1 MYLPGDSELTY
12 LALHQDGSNHADIKF
27 MSIFRENI
35 FITVHFEFMLFPDV
49 VSMLSQDWLR

>member
-27 MSIFRENI
+27 MSIFNENI
-35 FITVHFEFMLFPDV
+35 LITVKFEFMLFHDA
-49 VSMLSQDWLR
+49 VSMLSQDRLR